1 MHCESIPRRPKLAT
15 RSLLGHS
22 PGTVQLQQG
31 GCRPRLPALSMVKFG
46 LQFIATIKEID
57 SGQLAINN
65 LLICS
70 PYISIEKRGIMG
82 NA

>member
-22 PGTVQLQQG
+22 PGMVQIQPD
-31 GCRPRLPALSMVKFG
+31 GCRSRLTTLLIAKLF

-70 PYISIEKRGIMG
+70 PSVSIEKLGIMG